1 MDAKNQFRVL
11 VVIIV
16 AILLIPVATTGLSH
30 QSNATAGSERS
41 VDELRRVT
49 GNVTFISTQ
58 GGSTHVYEHA
68 GKLVAVH
75 TPTKQVLFEHDRYRR
90 YMDVDPI
97 GRSRLLVTASERTDN
112 GFRRVAVVLNWRTNT
127 TINKF
132 EVPGDTHD
140 IDRLSDDTYAI
151 ADKEND
157 VVTVYD
163 PRTNSVTWEFDFS
176 AKFPS
181 SDGGPAEDYTH
192 LNDVDPLANETQF
205 LVSPRNFDRVMLINR
220 SDKSI
225 AWTLGAEDDYS
236 ILNEQHNPEL
246 VSRNPAT
253 VLVSDS
259 ENDRIIEYQRN
270 GSSWS
275 PIWVYNDDL
284 NWPRDADRFP
294 NGNTL
299 ITDTLND
306 RVIEVTPGR
315 EVVWEYNIERSP
327 YDAERLRYGDE
338 PRGPPMTQFSSAFG
352 EVIPDQGSRL
362 SWLTG
367 GFVTTYER
375 TYQIAVWGLPAWID
389 QANFAWLLAAALLL
403 VGWVGTEATVR
414 VPSTAVRERVSLPS
428 RLTIAV
434 AVGFGVAGL
443 TLLALVPSAP
453 QRTGLYAGIGLAGI
467 GYSLSK
473 IQRERDH
480 TSRAT
485 ARIADTMTILWTVAA
500 LLVAVLLTVS
510 QVGASDLFVLYVAI
524 GLLNVAIA
532 TDIWADE

>member
-1 MDAKNQFRVL
+1 
-11 VVIIV
+11 
-16 AILLIPVATTGLSH
+16 
-30 QSNATAGSERS
+30 
-41 VDELRRVT
+41 
-49 GNVTFISTQ
+49 
-58 GGSTHVYEHA
+58 
-68 GKLVAVH
+68 
-75 TPTKQVLFEHDRYRR
+75 
-90 YMDVDPI
+90 
-97 GRSRLLVTASERTDN
+97 
-112 GFRRVAVVLNWRTNT
+112 
-127 TINKF
+127 
-132 EVPGDTHD
+132 
-140 IDRLSDDTYAI
+140 
-151 ADKEND
+151 
-157 VVTVYD
+157 
-163 PRTNSVTWEFDFS
+163 
-176 AKFPS
+176 
-181 SDGGPAEDYTH
+181 
-192 LNDVDPLANETQF
+192 
-205 LVSPRNFDRVMLINR
+205 
-220 SDKSI
+220 
-225 AWTLGAEDDYS
+225 
-236 ILNEQHNPEL
+236 
-246 VSRNPAT
+246 
-253 VLVSDS
+253 
-259 ENDRIIEYQRN
+259 
-270 GSSWS
+270 
-275 PIWVYNDDL
+275 
-284 NWPRDADRFP
+284 
-294 NGNTL
+294 
-299 ITDTLND
+299 
-306 RVIEVTPGR
+306 
-315 EVVWEYNIERSP
+315 
-327 YDAERLRYGDE
+327 
-338 PRGPPMTQFSSAFG
+338 MTQFSSAFG